1 MTGEPGAPYSLLREA
16 AGTFG
21 FWRLLAFPSG
31 YPGLP
36 FDVLDR
42 RRYAGTLR

>member
-1 MTGEPGAPYSLLREA
+1 MTEEPGAPYSSAREA

-21 FWRLLAFPSG
+21 FWRLLAFPSR

-42 RRYAGTLR
+42 WRYAGTLR